1 MRVLVTGAAGQLGR
15 ALVASA
21 PKGAEVIA
29 AGRDILN
36 LAEGD
41 VAARVRDIAPDLI
54 LNAAAYTA
62 VDKAEEEPDLAQAV
76 NGDAVAAMTETGI
89 RLVHFSTDYVLAGK
103 SARPAPSDAPVG
115 PLGVYGRTKLAG
127 EQAALDAGALVL
139 RTAWVYAS
147 GGRNFV
153 HAMLGR
159 MTQGTDLRVVAD
171 QVGTPTHAASLARAA
186 WALAD
191 AGATGIHHFTDAG
204 VASWYDFAVA
214 ISEEGRAAGL
224 FEHDVAITPIR
235 TEDYPTPAQRP
246 AYSVLD
252 CHATWAITGYP
263 RHWRDE
269 LRPMLGEVERHAREQ
284 GTSNAR

>member
-1 MRVLVTGAAGQLGR
+1 MRILVTGATGQLGR

-21 PKGAEVIA
+21 PERAEVIA
-29 AGRDILN
+29 AGRDTLD
-36 LAEGD
+36 LASAD
-41 VAARVRDIAPDLI
+41 VGARVREIAPDLI

-62 VDKAEEEPDLAQAV
+62 VDKAEEEPDLARTINA
-76 NGDAVAAMTETGI
+76 DAVAAIAGTGI
-89 RLVHFSTDYVLAGK
+89 RLVHFSTDYVLPGDRAQP
-103 SARPAPSDAPVG
+103 ARADATVG

-127 EQAALDAGALVL
+127 EQAALAARALVL

-147 GGRNFV
+147 GGKNFV

-159 MTQGTDLRVVAD
+159 MEQGMDLRVVAD

-186 WALAD
+186 WALA
-191 AGATGIHHFTDAG
+191 GARETGIHHFTDAG
-204 VASWYDFAVA
+204 VASWYDLAVA

-224 FEHDVAITPIR
+224 FDHDVAITPIR
-235 TEDYPTPAQRP
+235 TEDYPTPARRP
-246 AYSVLD
+246 RFSVLD

-269 LRPMLGEVERHAREQ
+269 LRTMLEDERHAREQ
-284 GTSNAR
+284 GTSDAR